1 MQPASNSQRLRVPAF
16 VTTAGVARMLASKP
30 SASAAGATHLPH
42 GTTPRSWTA
51 NTEPQPPKRSLAQPK
66 TTRRSRSSDS
76 AAAHMMH
83 GSQVTY
89 SSALRV
95 RRVSSAIWRDACA
108 KSGAPVEAGGSSIA
122 VMRREQ
128 RVYRL

>member
-1 MQPASNSQRLRVPAF
+1 
-16 VTTAGVARMLASKP
+16 MLASKP

-51 NTEPQPPKRSLAQPK
+51 NTEPQPPKRSLAQPN

-83 GSQVTY
+83 GSHVTY
-89 SSALRV
+89 SSQLRGG
-95 RRVSSAIWRDACA
+95 RRTR
-108 KSGAPVEAGGSSIA
+108 EAGKQA
-122 VMRREQ
+122 C
-128 RVYRL
+128 